1 MSTKLLAFVAF
12 LLIGSGVLAGLMPVT
27 SEGEAC
33 GSAFITA
40 SLPDY
45 LMDETRNLAVEKM
58 DYGNRCKDVRNLVQ
72 IPATVLIAAGATTL
86 VAAFFSRRTV
96 SIARK

>member
-1 MSTKLLAFVAF
+1 MAAKLLTFVAF

-33 GSAFITA
+33 GSAFVAA

-45 LMDETRNLAVEKM
+45 MMDETRDWRGEEQ
-58 DYGNRCKDVRNLVQ
+58 DYRNRCEDVRNLVR
-72 IPATVLIAAGATTL
+72 IPATVLVAAGATTL
-86 VAAFFSRRTV
+86 IAAFFSRRAISV
-96 SIARK
+96 ARN

>member
-1 MSTKLLAFVAF
+1 MATKLLAFVAF

-27 SEGEAC
+27 SEGETC
-33 GSAFITA
+33 GSAFVIA

-45 LMDETRNLAVEKM
+45 QTDETRDLAVERM
-58 DYGNRCKDVRNLVQ
+58 DYRNGCKDVRNLVQ

-86 VAAFFSRRTV
+86 IAAFFSRRTV

>member
-1 MSTKLLAFVAF
+1 MASKLLVFVAF

-33 GSAFITA
+33 GSAFVAA

-45 LMDETRNLAVEKM
+45 LTDETRDLAGEEM
-58 DYGNRCKDVRNLVQ
+58 DFRNRCEDVRNLVQ
-72 IPATVLIAAGATTL
+72 IPATVLMAAGAATL
-86 VAAFFSRRTV
+86 IAAFFSRRTI